1 MVPALGRIKFNASGT
16 PKNARGS
23 ALVFADRPLA
33 GMIGSA
39 LSDLGALQ
47 ANEARLLESFIVP
60 VSRSKANGTDTGV
73 AVFGS
78 AVASNVKLTLRRPS
92 GEECEQPTMARRR
105 LRCRQMVTA
114 SRLSASCSDFRAM
127 SSKAR

>member
-1 MVPALGRIKFNASGT
+1 M
-16 PKNARGS
+16 
-23 ALVFADRPLA
+23 FADRPLA

-92 GEECEQPTMARRR
+92 GEECR
-105 LRCRQMVTA
+105 TA
-114 SRLSASCSDFRAM
+114 NDGAQEIAVPANGHRIAFVSELFGVFGR
-127 SSKAR
+127 